1 VVIPLLKRIQGR
13 ATWISKP
20 ILLNTGTQISLPI
33 VTGAL
38 GDKVYIFVV
47 GLMFFVSQ
55 PCPKK
60 PVN

>member
-1 VVIPLLKRIQGR
+1 VVIPLLKRMQGR

-20 ILLNTGTQISLPI
+20 ILLNTVLQISPPV
-33 VTGAL
+33 VTDAL
-38 GDKVYIFVV
+38 TDKVYIFVV
-47 GLMFFVSQ
+47 GLMFFVAQ